1 MHGNGGNFIYE
12 IKHAGDRQMDKFVLM
27 KKFWP
32 HRVVC
37 CWRKAINK
45 DTICMKV
52 FEYIPNLR

>member
-1 MHGNGGNFIYE
+1 MHWNGGNFIYE
-12 IKHAGDRQMDKFVLM
+12 IKHAGDRQIDKFMFM

-37 CWRKAINK
+37 CWHKAIY
-45 DTICMKV
+45 TRICMNV